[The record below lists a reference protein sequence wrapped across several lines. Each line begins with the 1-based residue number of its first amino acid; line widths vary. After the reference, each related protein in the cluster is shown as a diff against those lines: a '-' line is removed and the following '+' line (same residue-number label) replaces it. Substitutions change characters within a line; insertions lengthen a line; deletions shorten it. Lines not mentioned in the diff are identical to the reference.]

1 MASPNFD
8 SLVQRLSVL
17 LRDYV
22 ASASSDGATY
32 TKVRREEL
40 VNHAQRILW
49 DIEYS
54 GWAIPARGDSNL
66 ADSRFT
72 DFIDVSTFT
81 ATSDTSTYTF
91 TGLQG
96 TVVEIL
102 SLVRAADK
110 ENVKVLNK
118 KEYVRVLQSTVDNQ
132 AKKTNPVAYFDVN
145 TQVLYVKPDDTN
157 NRSKSFTAA
166 ILRFPNTILT
176 VGGTYDI
183 EWNPSFHQGLLNI
196 AYAKA
201 LYDDGNIEGYISTL
215 QSQLQLYGYNQNL
228 LNDPNLKKSI
238 K

>member
-32 TKVRREEL
+32 TKTRREEL
-40 VNHAQRILW
+40 VNHSQRILW

-54 GWAIPARGDSNL
+54 GWAIPARGDANL
-66 ADSRFT
+66 GDTRFT
-72 DFIDVSTFT
+72 DFIDISTFT
-81 ATSDTSTYTF
+81 STSGTSTYTF

-102 SLVRAADK
+102 GFVRTADK

-118 KEYVRVLQSTVDNQ
+118 KEYVKVLQSTVDNQ

-145 TQVLYVKPDDTN
+145 TQVLYIKPDDEN
-157 NRSKSFTAA
+157 NRSKSFTAS
-166 ILRFPNTILT
+166 ILRFPNTSLT
-176 VGGTYDI
+176 VGGSNDI
-183 EWNPSFHQGLLNI
+183 EWNPSFHQGLLNL

-201 LYDDGNIEGYISTL
+201 LYDDGNVDGYLNIV
-215 QSQLQLYGYNQNL
+215 QSQLQLYGYNESI
-228 LNDPNLKKSI
+228 LNNPNLKRAVK
-238 K
+238 